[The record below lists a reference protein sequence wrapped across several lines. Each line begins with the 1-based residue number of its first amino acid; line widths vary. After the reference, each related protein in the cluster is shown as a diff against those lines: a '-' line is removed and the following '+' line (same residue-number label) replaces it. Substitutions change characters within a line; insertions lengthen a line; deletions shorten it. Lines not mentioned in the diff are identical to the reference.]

1 MRLSKGLVAL
11 LGGLLACGASVA
23 NGDLIVNGSFDSHGG
38 FQSDYQIVVLD
49 NSSAPEG
56 KYGLVVK
63 PANWNIN
70 LASFGDHTTADLLT
84 GQMLI
89 ANGSANESDRVWSQ
103 TVNVHAGWV
112 YDLSFWAASARRVSR
127 ARDER

>member
-49 NSSAPEG
+49 NSRRR
-56 KYGLVVK
+56 K
-63 PANWNIN
+63 ANMDWLSSQQIGTSISPR
-70 LASFGDHTTADLLT
+70 LAIT
-84 GQMLI
+84 
-89 ANGSANESDRVWSQ
+89 
-103 TVNVHAGWV
+103 
-112 YDLSFWAASARRVSR
+112 RRPIC
-127 ARDER
+127 